1 MEEREDP
8 VVDACGVVRADAMPI
23 MNGWMAIADVLG
35 VGVGMFA
42 MFFAE
47 RVEIGKRKLKITCGK
62 EPKIFR
68 EDVGSSRTESW
79 SEGER
84 GVGSELTEDDLDVIG
99 PGFGEVS
106 DVDAGEAGKVGEAEG
121 GGIEAGASG
130 GIGTVFP
137 EERVGSAENVVFAGI
152 VPEGAGDTDEHEF
165 GMIGVGGFEDGFV

>member
-1 MEEREDP
+1 
-8 VVDACGVVRADAMPI
+8 
-23 MNGWMAIADVLG
+23 MAIADVLG

-47 RVEIGKRKLKITCGK
+47 RVDIGKRKLKITCGK
-62 EPKIFR
+62 EPEIFR
-68 EDVGSSRTESW
+68 EDVGGGGMGSNG
-79 SEGER
+79 EGER
-84 GVGSELTEDDLDVIG
+84 GVGSELAEDNLDVIG

-106 DVDAGEAGKVGEAEG
+106 DVDAGEADKVGEAEG
-121 GGIEAGASG
+121 GGIEVGASG

-137 EERVGSAENVVFAGI
+137 EERAGSAENVVFAGI